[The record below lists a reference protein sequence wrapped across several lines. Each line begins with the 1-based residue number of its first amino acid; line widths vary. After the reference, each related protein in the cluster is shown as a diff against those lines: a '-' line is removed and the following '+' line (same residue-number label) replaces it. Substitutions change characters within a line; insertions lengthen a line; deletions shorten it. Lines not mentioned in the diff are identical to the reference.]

1 MKLKKSQKRVLIR
14 IILAAVLLVLCR
26 ILIGGHSHFGE
37 SHGHI
42 HAPEWVAALCYLVPY
57 FIIGYDILW
66 KAVRGIF
73 HGQVFDENF
82 LMAVATVGVLSIG
95 LFPDHEPEYMEAVMV
110 MLLYQTGELFQSI
123 AVGKSRSAIASL
135 MEICPDTANVERE
148 GKIEEVAPDE
158 VAVGEII
165 VIKPGEKI
173 PLDGTVTEGQS
184 SLNTVALTGESNP
197 RDVAVGDAVISGC
210 INMNGVL
217 RVRVDKE
224 FGEST
229 VSKILELVETSG
241 DKKSKSEAYI
251 TRFARWYTPVV
262 VCSAAALAVI
272 PPVIM
277 GLIGG
282 FDTAPFSEWILR
294 AINFLII
301 SCPCALVIS
310 VPMSFFGG
318 IGGASRKG
326 ILIKGS
332 SYLEALAH
340 AETVV
345 YDKTGTLTKGNFKVT
360 AIHPEK
366 IDEHALLDLAATA
379 ESYSDHPISRS
390 LKQAYAKEVDNS
402 RVGEVREIAG
412 HGIKAM
418 IDGKQVC
425 VGNRKFMRSIGAQW
439 HECDAV
445 GTVVHVAVDG
455 EYEGHI
461 IVSDEIKPDA
471 KEGIARLGKLGVK
484 KTVMLTGDAAATGKA
499 VGEQLGVDEVHS
511 ELMPDGKV
519 EKLEQILAQ
528 KSAKGKVVYVGD
540 GINDAPVLARGDIGI
555 AMGALGSDA
564 AIEAADVVL
573 MDDSPSKVATAIQIS
588 RRTLRIVRQN
598 IVFAIGVK
606 LVVLILSLLPFI
618 GTLPPIVAIFAD
630 VGVMILAVLNAMRA
644 LYVPKK

>member
-1 MKLKKSQKRVLIR
+1 
-14 IILAAVLLVLCR
+14 
-26 ILIGGHSHFGE
+26 
-37 SHGHI
+37 
-42 HAPEWVAALCYLVPY
+42 
-57 FIIGYDILW
+57 
-66 KAVRGIF
+66 
-73 HGQVFDENF
+73 
-82 LMAVATVGVLSIG
+82 
-95 LFPDHEPEYMEAVMV
+95 
-110 MLLYQTGELFQSI
+110 
-123 AVGKSRSAIASL
+123 
-135 MEICPDTANVERE
+135 
-148 GKIEEVAPDE
+148 
-158 VAVGEII
+158 
-165 VIKPGEKI
+165 
-173 PLDGTVTEGQS
+173 
-184 SLNTVALTGESNP
+184 
-197 RDVAVGDAVISGC
+197 
-210 INMNGVL
+210 
-217 RVRVDKE
+217 
-224 FGEST
+224 
-229 VSKILELVETSG
+229 
-241 DKKSKSEAYI
+241 
-251 TRFARWYTPVV
+251 
-262 VCSAAALAVI
+262 
-272 PPVIM
+272 
-277 GLIGG
+277 
-282 FDTAPFSEWILR
+282 
-294 AINFLII
+294 NFLII

-332 SYLEALAH
+332 SYLESLAH
-340 AETVV
+340 AQIVV

-366 IDEHALLDLAATA
+366 IDEQTLLDLAATA

-412 HGIKAM
+412 HGIKAL
-418 IDGKQVC
+418 IDGRMVC

-439 HECDAV
+439 NECDAV

-455 EYEGHI
+455 EYAGHI

-471 KEGIARLGKLGVK
+471 ADGIARLRKLGIA
-484 KTVMLTGDAAATGKA
+484 KTVMLTGDASATGRA
-499 VGEQLGVDEVHS
+499 IGEKLGVDEVHS
-511 ELMPDGKV
+511 ELLPDGKV
-519 EKLEQILAQ
+519 AKLEQLLAE
-528 KSAKGKVVYVGD
+528 KSPKGKVVYVGD
-540 GINDAPVLARGDIGI
+540 GINDAPVLARGDVGI

-573 MDDSPSKVATAIQIS
+573 MDDNPAKVATAIAIA